1 MARFP
6 MTVAGYEALKKE
18 LDHLRKVERPEIIAK
33 IAEAR
38 SHGDLKENAEYHA
51 AREKQGFI
59 EGKIQKYESMMADA
73 EVIKHTQ
80 LSGDTVLFGATVT
93 LYEVETEKEIVYQ
106 LVGEY
111 ESDIKANKLSVAA
124 PIAKALLGKE
134 IGDEVVVRT
143 PSGDKGYE
151 ILDVEFI

>member
-18 LDHLRKVERPEIIAK
+18 LDHLRKVERPEIIGK

-93 LYEVETEKEIVYQ
+93 LYEVETEQEIVYQ

-111 ESDIKANKLSVAA
+111 ESDIKAHKLSVAA

-143 PSGDKGYE
+143 PSGNKGYE
-151 ILDVEFI
+151 ILDVAFI

>member
-1 MARFP
+1 MTSFP
-6 MTVAGYEALKKE
+6 MTIAGYQALQKE
-18 LDHLRKVERPEIIAK
+18 LGHLRKIERPEIIEK

-59 EGKIQKYESMMADA
+59 EGKIQKYEGMMADA

-80 LSGDTVLFGATVT
+80 LSGDTVFFGATVT
-93 LYEVETEKEIVYQ
+93 LYEMDTEEEVVYQ

-111 ESDIKANKLSVAA
+111 ESDLKANKLSITA
-124 PIAKALLGKE
+124 PIAQALLGKE
-134 IGDEVVVRT
+134 IGDEVIVHT
-143 PSGDKGYE
+143 PSGKRGYE
-151 ILDVEFI
+151 ILDVVFI

>member
-1 MARFP
+1 MTSFP
-6 MTVAGYEALKKE
+6 ITVAGYMALQKE
-18 LDHLRKVERPEIIAK
+18 LGHLRKIERPEIIEK

-59 EGKIQKYESMMADA
+59 EGKIQKYEGMMADA

-80 LSGDTVLFGATVT
+80 LSGDVVLFGATVT
-93 LYEVETEKEIVYQ
+93 LYEMDTEEEVTYQ

-111 ESDIKANKLSVAA
+111 ESDLKANKLSITA
-124 PIAKALLGKE
+124 PIAQALLGKE
-134 IGDEVVVRT
+134 IGDEVIVRT
-143 PSGDKGYE
+143 PSGERGYE